1 MKLKPIYSFLFLIFG
16 LSISALSYLLFSQ
29 VKILRFG
36 SVILLISIYLY
47 WTTFI
52 QKQRQQFWQNLLLA
66 CLAVALFS
74 FLIYYD

>member
-1 MKLKPIYSFLFLIFG
+1 MKLKPTYSFLFLTLG
-16 LSISALSYLLFSQ
+16 LSISALLYLVFAQ
-29 VKILRFG
+29 VKSLRF
-36 SVILLISIYLY
+36 SSLILLVSVYLY

-74 FLIYYD
+74 F

>member
-1 MKLKPIYSFLFLIFG
+1 MKLKPIYSFLFLTFG
-16 LSISALSYLLFSQ
+16 LSISALLYLLFAQ
-29 VKILRFG
+29 VKSIRFG
-36 SVILLISIYLY
+36 AIILLVSVYLY

-52 QKQRQQFWQNLLLA
+52 QKQRQQFWQNLLLV